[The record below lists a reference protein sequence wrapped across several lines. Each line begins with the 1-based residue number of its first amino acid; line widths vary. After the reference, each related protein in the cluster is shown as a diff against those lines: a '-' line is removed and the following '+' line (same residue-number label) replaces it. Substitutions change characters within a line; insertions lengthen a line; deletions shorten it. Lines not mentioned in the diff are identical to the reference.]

1 MCPIMT
7 AIAENCSVIIVD
19 IKFAISVH
27 MYQSLSV
34 ISPKWCAKVCLDT
47 VGI

>member
-19 IKFAISVH
+19 IKFTNGAWKRTRH
-27 MYQSLSV
+27 
-34 ISPKWCAKVCLDT
+34 
-47 VGI
+47 GITIIRNCNYE